1 MKLMAPPGVFD
12 IIPNEPQELWR
23 SSYLWQ
29 YVEAIAREVA
39 KQFGFQEIRTP
50 IFERTELFQRGV
62 GETTDI
68 VSKEMYTFED
78 RGNRSLSLRPEGTAP
93 VMRALIEHGIL
104 NQQPQQRLFYIGP
117 MFRYERAQAGRYRQ
131 HHQFGVES
139 IGSNEP
145 EYDAELIT
153 LLYTFYSRLGLQQ
166 LDIHVNNLGDT
177 AARQRYRQALIE
189 YFSKYKEN
197 LSEDSLVRLERNP
210 LRILDSKA
218 PQDQALV
225 ADAPALLDYLSE
237 ESKAHFERVQQLL
250 AQLDVPFRVNQR
262 LVRGLDY
269 YNQTVFEI
277 VSGSLGAQNS
287 VGGGGRFDGLIHQ
300 LGGPN
305 IPSAGFGTGLERVIQ
320 TMINQKIELPKPYA
334 PHLLLVPLGEAA
346 KTFAFGLQH
355 RLRQA
360 GLHVQTEFSQRKL
373 QKVLQLSNQLSIPF
387 VAIIGD
393 EELQAGEVTLKEM
406 QTNQQQRISSADLAA
421 YIQKHPSMAIFKRSL
436 KWH

>member
-1 MKLMAPPGVFD
+1 MKLSAPPGVFD
-12 IIPNEPQELWR
+12 IVPNDPKELWR

-29 YVEAIAREVA
+29 HVEKIARDTA
-39 KQFGFQEIRTP
+39 MHFGFEEIRTP

-78 RGNRSLSLRPEGTAP
+78 RGQRSLSLRPEGTAP

-104 NQQPQQRLFYIGP
+104 NQRPQQRLFYIGP

-145 EYDAELIT
+145 EYDAEIIT
-153 LLYTFYSRLGLQQ
+153 LLYTFYTRLGLQQ
-166 LDIHVNNLGDT
+166 LDIHLNSLGEPM
-177 AARQRYRQALIE
+177 ARQHYREALVN
-189 YFSKYKEN
+189 YFSKYKES
-197 LSEDSLVRLERNP
+197 LSEDSQLRLERNP

-218 PQDQALV
+218 PQDQVLV
-225 ADAPALLDYLSE
+225 AEAPSLLDYLSS
-237 ESKAHFERVQQLL
+237 ESKTHFERVQQLL
-250 AQLDVPFRVNQR
+250 TDLNIPFRINHR

-287 VGGGGRFDGLIHQ
+287 VGGGGRFDGLISQ

-305 IPSAGFGTGLERVIQ
+305 LPSAGFGTGLERVIQ
-320 TMINQKIELPKPYA
+320 TMINQQVSLPKPFA
-334 PHLLLVPLGEAA
+334 PQLLLVPLGEAA
-346 KTFAFGLQH
+346 KAYTFRLQH
-355 RLRQA
+355 QLRLA
-360 GLHVQTEFSQRKL
+360 GLSVHTEFTQRKL
-373 QKVLQLSNQLSIPF
+373 QRVLQLAHQLEVPF
-387 VAIIGD
+387 VGMVGD
-393 EELQAGEVTLKEM
+393 EELLTDQVSLKEM
-406 QTNQQQRISSADLAA
+406 QTGQQQKIASNDLFMF
-421 YIQKHPSMAIFKRSL
+421 IQKKRES
-436 KWH
+436 